1 MKYFPPDKPL
11 ASVIQLNIKG
21 FVLLSRRF
29 QLSNLYNHLLDNFFI
44 LLFRVEYF
52 DEAFY
57 MDSEGSLSP
66 EQTHSDSHAGE
77 SPPSSHVYTPPI
89 FSIKHLKLSGVTL
102 QVGQGPNT
110 RTTCTPDPRAFA
122 DSSAHIV
129 RSDMYR
135 SSLDSQGTESRFAG
149 R

>member
-1 MKYFPPDKPL
+1 MKLCFT
-11 ASVIQLNIKG
+11 NE
-21 FVLLSRRF
+21 F
-29 QLSNLYNHLLDNFFI
+29 SNLVRII
-44 LLFRVEYF
+44 LYYFCCFRIEYF

-57 MDSEGSLSP
+57 IDSEGSLSP
-66 EQTHSDSHAGE
+66 EQTQSESPAGE

-102 QVGQGPNT
+102 EVGQGPNN
-110 RTTCTPDPRAFA
+110 RTPCAPDSRAFG

-135 SSLDSQGTESRFAG
+135 SSLEQGISHTNYSRLC
-149 R
+149 